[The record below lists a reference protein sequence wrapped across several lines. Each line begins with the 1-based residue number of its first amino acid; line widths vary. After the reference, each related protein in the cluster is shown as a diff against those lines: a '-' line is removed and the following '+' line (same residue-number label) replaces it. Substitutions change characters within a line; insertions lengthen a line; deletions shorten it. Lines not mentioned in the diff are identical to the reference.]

1 MTFDYA
7 AFKTEF
13 RRGKRDKRRKLPEWL
28 DGRFWAQDSI
38 EELGASAAEYTT
50 LPWRKRGVE
59 DGHGRSC
66 PYEPAGREGETLPL
80 EELILTRRL
89 LVQAGQDLYIQDVLR
104 EVFAELAAE
113 APARDLPK
121 VYRMRREITAMV
133 VAVPA

>member
-28 DGRFWAQDSI
+28 EGRFWAQDSI
-38 EELGASAAEYTT
+38 EELGASAAEFTG
-50 LPWRKRGVE
+50 LPWRKRG
-59 DGHGRSC
+59 GITSP
-66 PYEPAGREGETLPL
+66 PYPLSVNGEGECLPL

-89 LVQAGQDLYIQDVLR
+89 LVQAGQDVYIQDVLR

-113 APARDLPK
+113 SAARDLPK
-121 VYRMRREITAMV
+121 VYRMRREITEMV